1 MKPKASSARI
11 EVEDMEG
18 YVMTHRLRRA
28 FALILFVFGIGWGT
42 FASAQMADADRDAI
56 RGTIE
61 SQIGAFQQD
70 DGPAAYSYASPMIR
84 QLFPSVDIFMEMV
97 RTGYQP
103 VYRPRSVTFG
113 EIVETPRGPEQ
124 RVFLTGPDG
133 TNWVAIYTLERQP
146 DGTWKISGCR
156 LVRDDGSIA

>member
-1 MKPKASSARI
+1 
-11 EVEDMEG
+11 
-18 YVMTHRLRRA
+18 MTSRLRH
-28 FALILFVFGIGWGT
+28 ALAIILLAFGIAGAT
-42 FASAQMADADRDAI
+42 PAAAEMAGADRDSIRAI
-56 RGTIE
+56 IE
-61 SQIGAFQQD
+61 SQMSAFQRD
-70 DGPAAYSYASPMIR
+70 DGAAAYGYAAPAIR
-84 QLFPSVDIFMEMV
+84 QLFPSADIFMEMV

-113 EIVETPRGPEQ
+113 ELVETPQGPEQ

-133 TNWVAIYTLERQP
+133 RSWVAIYTLERQP